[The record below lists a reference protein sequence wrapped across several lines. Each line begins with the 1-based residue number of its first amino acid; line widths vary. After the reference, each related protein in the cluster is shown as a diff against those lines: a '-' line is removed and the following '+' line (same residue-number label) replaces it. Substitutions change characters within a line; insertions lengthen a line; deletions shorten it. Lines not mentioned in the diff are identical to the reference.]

1 MITGELK
8 SKVDAVWN
16 DFWTGGIANPMEVL
30 DQLTFLL
37 FIRRL
42 DDIHTLEE
50 NKANTLKRPMANRI
64 FPEGTD
70 DRGRSYED
78 LRWSRFK
85 NFSSDK
91 MYETLSDRVFPYLR
105 ASGEEGS
112 SFGHFMKDAR
122 FTIPTPALLSKV
134 VDKLSDLPLD
144 ERDTKGDIYEY
155 MLGKLSSAGTNG
167 QFRTPRHIIQLMVS
181 MIAPTPKDIIS
192 DPASGTCGFLVSA
205 AEYMQDKYPEMLTD
219 ASSRDHFNKTM
230 FNGFDFDTTMLRI
243 GTMNMILHG
252 VEDANIGYRDSLSE
266 GEAGHEEDFTVIL
279 ANPPFKGSIDKSTT
293 AKNLTR
299 VVDTTKTELLFL
311 ALFVRQLKNGGR
323 AAVIVPDGVL
333 FGSSSSHKSVRKLLI
348 EDHKLDAVVKLPSG
362 VFKPYAGVSTAIL
375 FFTKTNSGGT
385 DKVWFYDVRADG
397 YSLDDKRDAL
407 LDDEKLGVN
416 PNIALAEEDHAKNNL
431 HDVLARW
438 QEREGSETDNPRTDQ
453 SFCVQ
458 KEELA
463 ENGYDLSPNRYK
475 EVKYEE
481 LSVRSPKI
489 VLDDISAL
497 EKEISSGIEIL
508 RATICD

>member
-1 MITGELK
+1 MITGDLR
-8 SKVDAVWN
+8 SKVDAIWN
-16 DFWTGGIANPMEVL
+16 TFWTGGITNPMEIL

-42 DDIHTLEE
+42 DDLYILEE
-50 NKANTLKRPMANRI
+50 NKANRLKQPIAHRV
-64 FPEGTD
+64 FPEGD
-70 DRGRSYED
+70 DEQGRSYED

-85 NFSSDK
+85 NFSPDK
-91 MYETLSDRVFPYLR
+91 MYQILSERVFPYLR
-105 ASGEEGS
+105 ASGEDGS

-122 FTIPTPALLSKV
+122 FTIPTAALLSKV
-134 VDKLSDLPLD
+134 IDKLSDLPLD
-144 ERDTKGDIYEY
+144 DRDIKGDIYEY

-181 MIAPTPKDIIS
+181 MIAPTPNDIIS

-252 VEDANIGYRDSLSE
+252 VEGANISYRDSLSE
-266 GEAGHEEDFTVIL
+266 GESGHEEDFTVIL

-311 ALFVRQLKNGGR
+311 ALFIRQLKNGGR

-333 FGSSSSHKSVRKLLI
+333 FGASNAHKAVRKLLM
-348 EDHKLDAVVKLPSG
+348 EDRKLDAVVKLPSG

-385 DKVWFYDVRADG
+385 DKVWFYDVQADG

-407 LDDEKLGVN
+407 LDTDKIGVT
-416 PNIALAEEDHAKNNL
+416 PSVQLTEEDLVKNNL
-431 HDVLARW
+431 PDVLARW
-438 QEREGSETDNPRTDQ
+438 QEREGSEMYNLRTAQ

-458 KEELA
+458 KEELV

-475 EVKYEE
+475 EVEYDEVKIREPSVILDE
-481 LSVRSPKI
+481 LNGVEDQI
-489 VLDDISAL
+489 NA
-497 EKEISSGIEIL
+497 IL
-508 RATICD
+508 SKLQRELQ